1 MSDIVDYE
9 ELDHFVYSDLESAY
23 EKSGFHMRNV
33 QNYTGLVANKLSER
47 CGKTAIVF
55 CEYEGLYKGSVR
67 DLFGK
72 NYLKIFKQLGFA
84 EGHNSAFG
92 IKIRLFELQRYLD
105 RVKRIDEKF
114 YVSDMNEPII
124 IDHEYVT
131 PDTGLIE
138 DIARYNE
145 FSGNSVP
152 ICYLNK
158 RLIGAMKEYK
168 SAYYYKYAWGDYYI
182 QSDYPILFGTKMLVK
197 PIISGQT
204 KLLYQ
209 K

>member
-1 MSDIVDYE
+1 MLFRSYQADRENVRLLSDIVDYE

-55 CEYEGLYKGSVR
+55 CEYKGLYKGSVR

-92 IKIRLFELQRYLD
+92 IKIRLFELKRYLD

-114 YVSDMNEPII
+114 YVSDMNE
-124 IDHEYVT
+124 DRKST
-131 PDTGLIE
+131 RL
-138 DIARYNE
+138 
-145 FSGNSVP
+145 NSSHNRESRMP
-152 ICYLNK
+152 S
-158 RLIGAMKEYK
+158 
-168 SAYYYKYAWGDYYI
+168 SA
-182 QSDYPILFGTKMLVK
+182 
-197 PIISGQT
+197 
-204 KLLYQ
+204 
-209 K
+209 